1 VPNPEAENVIPNASQ
16 AAPIEE
22 VVREVMQTAAP
33 LTPPAPAYVAEPAPA
48 PAPVVHQEPP
58 GVQSEPVVA
67 EPVVVQQPAIVV
79 AAAPVA
85 VPAPAPVAPQPLKMD
100 WSSDLQ
106 QVETNAA
113 RVQAAQSAT
122 DDGAPKRIK
131 RVRPP
136 VEVAANE
143 PLQQVETRN

>member
-1 VPNPEAENVIPNASQ
+1 
-16 AAPIEE
+16 
-22 VVREVMQTAAP
+22 
-33 LTPPAPAYVAEPAPA
+33 
-48 PAPVVHQEPP
+48 
-58 GVQSEPVVA
+58 
-67 EPVVVQQPAIVV
+67 
-79 AAAPVA
+79 
-85 VPAPAPVAPQPLKMD
+85 MD
-100 WSSDLQ
+100 WSSGLQ

-136 VEVAANE
+136 VEAAANE